1 MEFESVLHSHVA
13 AHRAVDESVLVLNV
27 GLEGQSGLALIVD
40 IGYCATCH
48 LDERLAYLIA
58 KDVHSYR
65 VGLHHG
71 CIAIAVDDESRQV
84 VALAMHQSERV
95 VVGTAYESDGLA
107 HLPCR
112 SQARGPELSVNLN
125 VAEREHTHGDAT
137 YLEHSDSNEIARGCD
152 DTHKF
157 AFLHAFV
164 HIGYGSGE
172 YPRMKALQTLFLAF
186 LQI

>member
-1 MEFESVLHSHVA
+1 
-13 AHRAVDESVLVLNV
+13 
-27 GLEGQSGLALIVD
+27 
-40 IGYCATCH
+40 
-48 LDERLAYLIA
+48 
-58 KDVHSYR
+58 
-65 VGLHHG
+65 
-71 CIAIAVDDESRQV
+71 
-84 VALAMHQSERV
+84 MHQSERV

-125 VAEREHTHGDAT
+125 VAEREHTHGDAA

-152 DTHKF
+152 DTHQF

-172 YPRMKALQTLFLAF
+172 
-186 LQI
+186 